1 MDTLLQNLR
10 TICVHHCDATVGE
23 DAAYEIE
30 RLMREN
36 AELRDE
42 RLALVN
48 VLRKVFDAICAL
60 EDDGTMDSEK
70 RVGLLWVIAPTLARY
85 DDEPIGDT
93 LGDAA
98 KDSKPEE

>member
-42 RLALVN
+42 CQAIVN
-48 VLRKVFDAICAL
+48 VLRKVFDAIGAL
-60 EDDGTMDSEK
+60 EDDGTFENEK
-70 RVGLLWVIAPTLARY
+70 RFGLLWVIAQTLARY
-85 DDEPIGDT
+85 DDDSLGDM